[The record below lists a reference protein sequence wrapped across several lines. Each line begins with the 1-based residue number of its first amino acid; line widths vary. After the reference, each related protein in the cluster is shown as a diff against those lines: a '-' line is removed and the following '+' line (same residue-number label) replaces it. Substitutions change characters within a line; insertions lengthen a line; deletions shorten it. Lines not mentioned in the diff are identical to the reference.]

1 LKKSEKTNQ
10 IIFFLKFTKLKN
22 RKQIQ
27 IYFQKIKKS
36 EIKILKIKI
45 K

>member
-1 LKKSEKTNQ
+1 LKKSEEKKIN
-10 IIFFLKFTKLKN
+10 FFLNLKNSKN

-27 IYFQKIKKS
+27 IYLKKS
-36 EIKILKIKI
+36 EIQILKIKI